1 MAEIIVVERD
11 YLGRPSDAEVYSE
24 GDPKPDWLEERLPNR
39 ETQVQ
44 DQREEVKSTATH
56 QGSGWYLL
64 PNGETVR
71 GKEAVR
77 DQGFEIE

>member
-11 YLGRPSDAEVYSE
+11 YLGRPRDTEVYSE

-39 ETQVQ
+39 EVQ
-44 DQREEVKSTATH
+44 AKDPRGEVKH

-64 PNGETVR
+64 PSGETVR
-71 GKEAVR
+71 GQDSVREAGYEVP
-77 DQGFEIE
+77 